1 MRVLGGVVCSSTRLC
16 VHPCTGM
23 YPWKHCGQVDGWR
36 EDRTGYGYEPFSP
49 HTCIRALGLR
59 EQLQS
64 LREELEQV
72 AQKGRARRVQSA
84 ELNSDL
90 CKAHRWVPLPCTSPG
105 DRRSIPGS
113 QLPSCRVFHPIPSLV
128 PDVCQPLLSD
138 AGTPG
143 RPNLGVYSPCLGWG
157 GGLFPGS
164 VPLPPLAPWFWPS
177 GEPTRSR
184 KSNGGSWNSR

>member
-1 MRVLGGVVCSSTRLC
+1 M
-16 VHPCTGM
+16 HPCTGM
-23 YPWKHCGQVDGWR
+23 YPWKHYGQVDGGR

-49 HTCIRALGLR
+49 HICTRARGLR

-90 CKAHRWVPLPCTSPG
+90 CKVHRWVPLPCTSPG

-113 QLPSCRVFHPIPSLV
+113 QLPSYKVFHPSTFFG
-128 PDVCQPLLSD
+128 
-138 AGTPG
+138 A
-143 RPNLGVYSPCLGWG
+143 
-157 GGLFPGS
+157 
-164 VPLPPLAPWFWPS
+164 
-177 GEPTRSR
+177 
-184 KSNGGSWNSR
+184 